1 MTRGETAEILA
12 NAADDYNSGVTTSDI
27 IKGYEDGSLRENES
41 VTRAEFLV
49 MLDRAFGGLPAPS
62 GHNARVAIPAEK
74 FTDVPEWAKTELS
87 DVFDAGIIAGT
98 GDGRF
103 LPDEPVTK
111 DQAELFIER
120 VYSLFGTNLKDD
132 FYASVNKDALES

>member
-1 MTRGETAEILA
+1 MTRGEAAEMLT
-12 NAADDYNSGVTTSDI
+12 NAADDYNSGVTASDI

-49 MLDRAFGGLPAPS
+49 MLDRAFGGLPTPAVTM
-62 GHNARVAIPAEK
+62 RVAIPAEE
-74 FTDVPEWAKTELS
+74 FTDVPEWAKAELS

-120 VYSLFGTNLKDD
+120 VYSLFGTNLKMI
-132 FYASVNKDALES
+132 FTRP